1 MLVLLFSSCTSNT
14 IMKKPDDLIP
24 RKEMINLLTDI
35 YIANAAYNIRNK
47 NEERQKNYLSLVYEK
62 YGIDSAR
69 FNRSNLYY
77 MSRIDDYE
85 KMHQKVA
92 DKIRKLKLEKEKEF
106 RAYDSIEKAKYRM
119 KLLE

>member
-1 MLVLLFSSCTSNT
+1 
-14 IMKKPDDLIP
+14 MKKPDDLIP